1 MDLRKIKKLIELL
14 EESNLAEIEV
24 HEGEESVRLL
34 RHQSGPV
41 PFGHA
46 PGPVSALSGGAM
58 PAPASAA
65 ATSDP
70 GGEAD
75 DAEPA
80 LPEGEIVH
88 SPMVGTYYGRAE
100 PGAEPYVKEGSRV
113 AIGDTLCLVEAMKMF
128 NTIEAEHNGVI
139 VAVLVEDG
147 QPVEYDQ
154 PLFVIRKA

>member
-34 RHQSGPV
+34 RHHAAPATVVAAPV
-41 PFGHA
+41 AA
-46 PGPVSALSGGAM
+46 PSPAAS
-58 PAPASAA
+58 PAPSPVESVTPPMVESAEV
-65 ATSDP
+65 
-70 GGEAD
+70 EA
-75 DAEPA
+75 A
-80 LPEGEIVH
+80 LPDGEIVH

-113 AIGDTLCLVEAMKMF
+113 AVGDTLCLVEAMKMF
-128 NTIEAEHNGVI
+128 NTIEAEHDGVV
-139 VAVLVEDG
+139 VAVLIEDG